1 MIGAP
6 RNLGHVRTKDPSSPY
21 SVGYKPAAQP
31 GHITLSRARSRLDR
45 SRFLQ
50 PRRHFAAFFEI
61 YKKIIFS
68 RSNFANFC
76 KKNLAKI
83 WQNFQNFEKLWKF
96 LPNCENFF
104 AKNCKIS
111 LIFRIFAIFLVKSA
125 RIGDFLPN
133 FSWNFVGIAGN
144 IRSFPEIQKICR
156 NLQNY
161 LLQLPKIW

>member
-1 MIGAP
+1 MLHKMSLWQ
-6 RNLGHVRTKDPSSPY
+6 RWDPYVKLTVKLTSPL
-21 SVGYKPAAQP
+21 K
-31 GHITLSRARSRLDR
+31 LWRARSRLYR
-45 SRFLQ
+45 RRFLQ
-50 PRRHFAAFFEI
+50 PNTHFSAFFEI
-61 YKKIIFS
+61 YKIYNLCTILNSK
-68 RSNFANFC
+68 FAD
-76 KKNLAKI
+76 
-83 WQNFQNFEKLWKF
+83 
-96 LPNCENFF
+96 FF
-104 AKNCKIS
+104 AKNCKFS